1 LRILAVDT
9 ALSACSVCVL
19 DAGAA
24 APAALRSEIMDR
36 GHAEALMPMLADL
49 ERDVPG
55 GFATIDKIAVTV
67 GPGSFTGLRVG
78 LAAARAMG
86 VGLGIPVVGVG
97 TLAAF
102 AAPVVASD
110 GTLVVASAIDARHG
124 NVYVQAVSPGGRLL
138 VAPRIAPLR
147 EAARA
152 VGGSAVRIVGPAADL
167 LASAA
172 LDLGLQVVTDP
183 PQRAPDIV
191 WVARLGLAADPAH
204 APPDPL
210 YLRDPDAKPQGHAR
224 IPRA

>member
-1 LRILAVDT
+1 MRILAVDT
-9 ALSACSVCVL
+9 ALSACSACVL
-19 DAGAA
+19 DAGAREPLA
-24 APAALRSEIMDR
+24 RRSEAMDR
-36 GHAEALMPMLADL
+36 GHAEALVPMLADL

-55 GFATIDKIAVTV
+55 GFASLDRISVTV

-102 AAPVVASD
+102 AAPAVASD
-110 GTLVVASAIDARHG
+110 GTLVVVSVIDARHG

-138 VAPRIAPLR
+138 VSPRIAPLR

-172 LDLGLQVVTDP
+172 LDLGLQIFVDP
-183 PQRAPDIV
+183 PARAPDIL

-210 YLRDPDAKPQGHAR
+210 YLRDADAKPQGHAR
-224 IPRA
+224 IARA

>member
-1 LRILAVDT
+1 MRILAVDT

-55 GFATIDKIAVTV
+55 GFAAIDKIAVTV

-110 GTLVVASAIDARHG
+110 GTLTIHPIRVDRVPRRWVDADGSNPR
-124 NVYVQAVSPGGRLL
+124 NPAALVPGEPL
-138 VAPRIAPLR
+138 VPALIERPIVLRPGR
-147 EAARA
+147 EA
-152 VGGSAVRIVGPAADL
+152 GEDGE
-167 LASAA
+167 
-172 LDLGLQVVTDP
+172 
-183 PQRAPDIV
+183 
-191 WVARLGLAADPAH
+191 GLA
-204 APPDPL
+204 
-210 YLRDPDAKPQGHAR
+210 
-224 IPRA
+224 

>member
-1 LRILAVDT
+1 MRILAVDT

-138 VAPRIAPLR
+138 VAPRVAPLR

-167 LASAA
+167 LAAA
-172 LDLGLQVVTDP
+172 TLDLGLQAFTDP

>member
-55 GFATIDKIAVTV
+55 GFAAIDKIAVTV

-138 VAPRIAPLR
+138 VAPRVAPLR

-172 LDLGLQVVTDP
+172 LDLGLQVFADP

>member
-1 LRILAVDT
+1 MRILAVDT

-138 VAPRIAPLR
+138 VAPRVAPLR

-172 LDLGLQVVTDP
+172 LDLGLQVFTDP

-204 APPDPL
+204 APPDPH